1 MLERL
6 EANAQPTS
14 TQILPKD
21 EICKTSISTTQPAP
35 KQPVDKSGKLVG
47 QIVSNKSHATENQGA
62 QQSNNKPKKEGSNSK
77 PARKAQEPFSELKQ
91 GSNPKSSQVT
101 EEMDPQNEE
110 SQMENDIFLSE
121 SVGIDVSI
129 DSNALK
135 QFDHT
140 ESVDLN
146 NL

>member
-1 MLERL
+1 M
-6 EANAQPTS
+6 
-14 TQILPKD
+14 
-21 EICKTSISTTQPAP
+21 
-35 KQPVDKSGKLVG
+35 
-47 QIVSNKSHATENQGA
+47 
-62 QQSNNKPKKEGSNSK
+62 
-77 PARKAQEPFSELKQ
+77 KQ